1 MHCSCKTSLSK
12 KEKEVIDLAISQVK
26 GYTYCQSAHT
36 AIAKMNGF
44 NDEQIIELRKGGASW
59 DAKLDILARMSKSI
73 ADNRGKV
80 GDELKAEFFNAGYN
94 KENFVD
100 LVIAAGIIN
109 ITNTFHNLTQVEID
123 FPVTTDI

>member
-1 MHCSCKTSLSK
+1 
-12 KEKEVIDLAISQVK
+12 
-26 GYTYCQSAHT
+26 
-36 AIAKMNGF
+36 MNGF

-80 GDELKAEFFNAGYN
+80 GDELKAEFFNAGYK

-123 FPVTTDI
+123 FPVATEI